1 MKLII
6 KRALGIASVAML
18 GFAGASATEL
28 RPATIQHGQS
38 QHILYLEP
46 APPKTLGHYQGGETI
61 SYGALRHKGEIVRI
75 RWVRQEVPQGSP
87 VYYWVRE

>member
-6 KRALGIASVAML
+6 KWALGIAAVAML
-18 GFAGASATEL
+18 GLTGASATEV

-38 QHILYLEP
+38 QHILYFEP
-46 APPKTLGHYQGGETI
+46 APPKTLGYYRGGETI
-61 SYGALRHKGEIVRI
+61 SYGTLRQNGEVVRI
-75 RWVRQEVPQGSP
+75 RWVRQEVPQGPP